1 MSSVA
6 KESWEARGSRRRSRR
21 NITHPLHACM
31 VVCVGSTDRQR
42 DQALVLA
49 MNPKARAAAS
59 SMVSLHL
66 HVFGCAFHAPL
77 KVTVVFGDCDA
88 LARVPRVVVNNHA
101 RFI

>member
-1 MSSVA
+1 V
-6 KESWEARGSRRRSRR
+6 WPRSRGR
-21 NITHPLHACM
+21 HVAPAGEAAATSRIPSMHAWWCVLDPLI
-31 VVCVGSTDRQR
+31 GR

-59 SMVSLHL
+59 MVPCICMYM
-66 HVFGCAFHAPL
+66 FGCAFHAPL

>member
-1 MSSVA
+1 MWPKSRGRHVA
-6 KESWEARGSRRRSRR
+6 PAGEAAATSRIPSM
-21 NITHPLHACM
+21 HAWW
-31 VVCVGSTDRQR
+31 VCVGSTDRQR

-49 MNPKARAAAS
+49 MNPKARADA

>member
-1 MSSVA
+1 MA
-6 KESWEARGSRRRSRR
+6 PAGEAAATSRIPSM
-21 NITHPLHACM
+21 HAWWCVLDPLI
-31 VVCVGSTDRQR
+31 GR